1 MTLGKTIRD
10 SGIVLRTV
18 KLGEADRI
26 VTILTV
32 QNGKIKG
39 VAKGARKSGS
49 KYSARLETG
58 SVVDFQW
65 ISSTKELVRITQTD
79 TLQANRYLRED
90 LDLINSTAR
99 MLDAVDVLC
108 EDHSPHPDLATM
120 TIKALATMNEMKS
133 TNVCGAFL
141 FKLISLEGF
150 APDINSCPDC
160 SRSDNLEFFSPDK
173 AAFYCPDCASLNMIH
188 TLSATRISLQAIFE
202 GKLAAVLKSI
212 PSAVALEIESMAV
225 AMIEYHTGH
234 GLRAVSV

>member
-32 QNGKIKG
+32 GNGKIKG

-58 SVVDFQW
+58 NVVDFQW
-65 ISSTKELVRITQTD
+65 ITSTKELVRITQTD
-79 TLQANRYLRED
+79 TVHANRNLREN
-90 LDLINSTAR
+90 LELINATAR
-99 MLDAVDVLC
+99 MLDAVDALC
-108 EDHSPHPDLATM
+108 EDHSSHSDLAVM

-141 FKLISLEGF
+141 FKLIALEGF
-150 APDINSCPDC
+150 APETKSCPGC
-160 SRSDNLEFFSPDK
+160 STSEKLQYFSPGK
-173 AAFYCPDCASLNMIH
+173 AAFYCEQCSTSDMVH
-188 TLSATRISLQAIFE
+188 TFNATRISLEGILN
-202 GKLAAVLKSI
+202 GKLSAVLKSI
-212 PSAVALEIESMAV
+212 PPQVALEIESMAV
-225 AMIEYHTGH
+225 SMIEYHTGH
-234 GLRAVSV
+234 GLRAVNV